1 MGEGEN
7 GNPLPDGQPLQE
19 GKSLSNG
26 EPLLVVEAIRVG
38 YGKMDV
44 LHGVSLAIHPGEVV
58 AIIGPNGAGKSTVIK
73 TVVGLLK
80 PSAGHVLFG
89 GEEITAVKP
98 HLIVRR
104 KLAYVPQGRIV
115 FPRMT
120 VVENLEMGGY
130 TLGNSSEVKEAIERV
145 MLLFPRL
152 AERRKQLAG
161 TMSGGEQQ
169 MLAIARALMV
179 SPRLILMDEPSLG
192 LAPKFVDV
200 IFETIVN
207 LARQGI
213 TLGIVEQNA
222 ARALEIAHRGYVLE
236 LGNNKYQG
244 YGRELLDDPRIR
256 RMYLGGH

>member
-1 MGEGEN
+1 MHEGAN
-7 GNPLPDGQPLQE
+7 G
-19 GKSLSNG
+19 KA
-26 EPLLVVEAIRVG
+26 LLVVEGIHVG

-44 LHGVSLAIHPGEVV
+44 LHGVSMAVQAGEVV

-80 PSAGHVLFG
+80 PSIGRVVFD
-89 GEEITAVKP
+89 GEEITSLKP

-120 VVENLEMGGY
+120 VLENLEMGGY
-130 TLGNSSEVKEAIERV
+130 TIGDSAELRQAIERV

-169 MLAIARALMV
+169 MLAIARALMI

-200 IFETIVN
+200 IFETIVE
-207 LARQGI
+207 LAQQGI

-244 YGRELLDDPRIR
+244 HGRELLDDPRIR

>member
-1 MGEGEN
+1 MGEGVN
-7 GNPLPDGQPLQE
+7 G
-19 GKSLSNG
+19 K
-26 EPLLVVEAIRVG
+26 PLLAVEAIRVG

-44 LHGVSLAIHPGEVV
+44 LHGVSLAIQPGEVV

-73 TVVGLLK
+73 SVVGLLK
-80 PSAGHVLFG
+80 PSAGRIHFDG
-89 GEEITAVKP
+89 DEITAMKP

-120 VVENLEMGGY
+120 VLENLEMGGY
-130 TLGNSSEVKEAIERV
+130 TISSGSELKEAIERV
-145 MLLFPRL
+145 MRLFPRL
-152 AERRKQLAG
+152 AERHKQLAG

-200 IFETIVN
+200 IFETIAS
-207 LARQGI
+207 LAQAGI

-222 ARALEIAHRGYVLE
+222 ARALEIANRAYVLE

-244 YGRELLDDPRIR
+244 HGRELLDDPRIR
-256 RMYLGGH
+256 RMYLGGR

>member
-1 MGEGEN
+1 MGDGEN
-7 GNPLPDGQPLQE
+7 GNPLLA
-19 GKSLSNG
+19 
-26 EPLLVVEAIRVG
+26 VEAIHVG

-44 LHGVSLAIHPGEVV
+44 LHGVTLVIHPGEVV

-73 TVVGLLK
+73 SVVGLLK
-80 PSAGHVLFG
+80 PSAGRILFEG
-89 GEEITAVKP
+89 DEITALKP

-104 KLAYVPQGRIV
+104 RLAYVPQGRIV

-120 VVENLEMGGY
+120 VLENLEMGGY
-130 TLGNSSEVKEAIERV
+130 TISDSTELKEAIERV

-161 TMSGGEQQ
+161 TLSGGEQQ

-192 LAPKFVDV
+192 LAPKFVDLV
-200 IFETIVN
+200 FETITG
-207 LARQGI
+207 LAREGI

-222 ARALEIAHRGYVLE
+222 ARALEIAQRAYVLE
-236 LGNNKYQG
+236 LGANKYQG
-244 YGRELLDDPRIR
+244 YARELLDNPRIR
-256 RMYLGGH
+256 RMYMGGH

>member
-7 GNPLPDGQPLQE
+7 GR
-19 GKSLSNG
+19 
-26 EPLLVVEAIRVG
+26 PLLAVEAIHVG

-44 LHGVSLAIHPGEVV
+44 LHGVTLAIQPGEVV

-73 TVVGLLK
+73 SVVGLLK
-80 PSAGHVLFG
+80 PSAGHIFFDG
-89 GEEITAVKP
+89 DEITALKP

-120 VVENLEMGGY
+120 VLENLEMGGY
-130 TLGNSSEVKEAIERV
+130 TIGDGGEKQEAIERV
-145 MLLFPRL
+145 MRLFPRL

-161 TMSGGEQQ
+161 TLSGGEQQ

-192 LAPKFVDV
+192 LAPKFVDL
-200 IFETIVN
+200 IFETITG
-207 LARQGI
+207 LAQEGI

-222 ARALEIAHRGYVLE
+222 ARALEIARRAYVLE
-236 LGNNKYQG
+236 LGVNKYEG
-244 YGRELLDDPRIR
+244 HGRELLDDPRIR
-256 RMYLGGH
+256 RMYLGAQ

>member
-1 MGEGEN
+1 MAESEQIKTLQS
-7 GNPLPDGQPLQE
+7 GNAWSQGN
-19 GKSLSNG
+19 SLAPGNA
-26 EPLLVVEAIRVG
+26 LLAVDAIRVG

-44 LHGVSLAIHPGEVV
+44 LHGISLAIHPGEVV

-73 TVVGLLK
+73 TVIGLLK
-80 PSAGHVLFG
+80 PSAGRVLFG
-89 GEEITAVKP
+89 GEEITGLKP

-120 VVENLEMGGY
+120 VLENLEMGGY
-130 TLGNSSEVKEAIERV
+130 TIGNSAELKQAIDRV
-145 MLLFPRL
+145 MRLFPRL

-169 MLAIARALMV
+169 MLAIARALMI

-200 IFETIVN
+200 IFETIVE
-207 LARQGI
+207 LAQQGI

-222 ARALEIAHRGYVLE
+222 ARALDIAHRGYVLE

-244 YGRELLDDPRIR
+244 HGRELLADPRIR
-256 RMYLGGH
+256 RMYLGGR